1 MYTAPTKFNAL
12 ESGVGH
18 PMLDKEQEC
27 IMDLNSEHTR
37 SGLSTLDIKKNTK
50 TKAEKT
56 FEELVEESLRLPELS
71 PSSQLPLSMTEI
83 LRNSQK
89 TKDVSTKLPQINGG
103 KVQLVATT
111 DPLSSEKKR
120 RRRNKSKT
128 NRPGRPSPHIPTD
141 DANAKM
147 RVTQC
152 VKPSVG
158 LKDNNHLKATA
169 NTEKGPWKKKMH
181 ARHSKRRM
189 AEEPEGMN
197 VSLTVATYH
206 H

>member
-1 MYTAPTKFNAL
+1 MSF
-12 ESGVGH
+12 
-18 PMLDKEQEC
+18 
-27 IMDLNSEHTR
+27 NSEHTR
-37 SGLSTLDIKKNTK
+37 PGLSTMDIKQTTK

-89 TKDVSTKLPQINGG
+89 NKDVSTKLPQINGG
-103 KVQLVATT
+103 KVQLVATS

-120 RRRNKSKT
+120 KRRNKSKT
-128 NRPGRPSPHIPTD
+128 NLPKRPSPHCFSSD

-158 LKDNNHLKATA
+158 LKDNNHLTNT
-169 NTEKGPWKKKMH
+169 NTEKEQWKKKMH
-181 ARHSKRRM
+181 TRHSKRRI
-189 AEEPEGMN
+189 AEESESMS